1 MTEMTLSGGDDLERM
16 LDRIARKIS
25 RSGMLRVGFLSSATY
40 PDGTGVAAVAA
51 INNFGA
57 PEKGIPARPFFTNMI
72 RENSGAWGD
81 ELAGLLE
88 ATNFDVSRAL
98 NMMGEHIAGQLRQS
112 IVETVAPPNSPVT
125 NLLKQ
130 RFPMGG
136 YSFDDVLQ
144 AWDDVAAGESAP
156 AGKPLVWTGTM
167 LRAVDYEVEG
177 G

>member
-1 MTEMTLSGGDDLERM
+1 MTTATLSGGEDLERK
-16 LDRIARKIS
+16 LAEIARKIS
-25 RSGMLRVGFLSSATY
+25 RGANLRVGFLEGATY
-40 PDGTGVAAVAA
+40 PDGTSVAAVAA

-57 PEKGIPARPFFTNMI
+57 PEKGIPARPFFSNMI

-88 ATNFDVSRAL
+88 VTNFDVSRAL
-98 NMMGEHIAGQLRQS
+98 NMMGEHIASQLRQS
-112 IVETVAPPNSPVT
+112 IIETVAPPNSPVT

-136 YSFDDVLQ
+136 YDFDEVLR

-167 LRAVDYEVEG
+167 LRAVEYEVEG